1 MKYKINK
8 PVKFTDHFL
17 LYEDKTSW
25 DGEYIK
31 TKNGNFP
38 SYLDKYREQNI
49 TNYKNYIKATTK
61 YAQQYCFSGV
71 YIIFFC
77 ELKMYYVG
85 IATENI
91 VDRLS
96 KHIVKVFGSYLGQ
109 GINHTNENK
118 KGWRFLAK
126 EILNKNKNYKLEDC
140 YLVTINPSKI
150 DVIDGS
156 YKDKLKYLENQLSY
170 ENNNLI
176 KLIIQTISN
185 NTLNTNWRS
194 FNKKDNGLKHE
205 YELLHWQ
212 QND

>member
-109 GINHTNENK
+109 GINHTNENTRAGQIRTEQEASRAEPMLQTSTQK
-118 KGWRFLAK
+118 STITLSCYKTAQTYVMCFD
-126 EILNKNKNYKLEDC
+126 KNIYM
-140 YLVTINPSKI
+140 LVCF
-150 DVIDGS
+150 
-156 YKDKLKYLENQLSY
+156 QL
-170 ENNNLI
+170 
-176 KLIIQTISN
+176 
-185 NTLNTNWRS
+185 
-194 FNKKDNGLKHE
+194 FFF
-205 YELLHWQ
+205 
-212 QND
+212 

>member
-1 MKYKINK
+1 M
-8 PVKFTDHFL
+8 

-109 GINHTNENK
+109 
-118 KGWRFLAK
+118 A
-126 EILNKNKNYKLEDC
+126 
-140 YLVTINPSKI
+140 INPSKI

-212 QND
+212 QKD